1 LVHRKLA
8 DWAGEHVID
17 TGFNWMLSPLV
28 WLLLLGGMLLSM
40 EAGMRLR
47 ARHFRAAPSDS
58 TGFAAVHGAVFAL
71 MGLMIAFT
79 FSGAASRFDHRRD
92 LIVEEAND
100 IGTAYLRIALLPE
113 AARGPLQDK
122 LREYLDC
129 RLETYRAGTDV
140 VRISQLLQQ
149 TARYQSEIWKMAVE
163 AIDHASSPPVAA
175 LIVPSLNDMFDI
187 VATRTAATQMHP
199 PAVVWVML
207 AGLTLLCS
215 LLVGF
220 DLGGAPRNWPH
231 LLSFAL
237 LFSLTLY
244 VIVDMEFPR
253 VGLIRV
259 TATDRV
265 LQDVRDSMR

>member
-1 LVHRKLA
+1 M
-8 DWAGEHVID
+8 D
-17 TGFNWMLSPLV
+17 TPFDWMLAPLV
-28 WLLLLGGMLLSM
+28 WLVLLGGMLLSM
-40 EAGMRLR
+40 EAGKRVR
-47 ARHFRAAPSDS
+47 ARHLRAAQSDS

-71 MGLMIAFT
+71 MGLVMAFT

-113 AARGPLQDK
+113 AERGPLQDRF
-122 LREYLDC
+122 REYLDS
-129 RLETYRAGTDV
+129 RLLTYRAGTDI
-140 VRISQLLQQ
+140 VRVSQLLQQ
-149 TARYQSEIWKMAVE
+149 TAQLQGQIWKSALE

-175 LIVPSLNDMFDI
+175 LILPSLNDMFDI

-199 PAVVWVML
+199 PAAVWLML
-207 AGLTLLCS
+207 GGLTLVCS
-215 LLVGF
+215 FLVGY
-220 DLGGAPRNWPH
+220 DLGGAPRNWLH
-231 LLSFAL
+231 LLTFAL

-244 VIVDMEFPR
+244 VIIDMEYPR

-259 TATDRV
+259 TAMDRV